1 MHKRQYGFD
10 PTPPTNSPVAS
21 AVASLSGCPHDPASE
36 EAAGNAVASRAA
48 ATVGSLRGKARAAA
62 RLSRKSPPSQEPM
75 SSSRAPARGGA
86 FDPFD
91 VEVDPPLRPDVTP
104 EQVELCKDA
113 LAHFKAKRKNKAALS
128 DEFASLWVSGELVRR
143 PSISVAHYPANRLKN
158 RYIDILPFDDTR
170 VRLHPSTSG
179 RASDNDYIN
188 ASFVKATE
196 DDRVATFIST
206 QGPLVNTFDDFWQMV
221 CENQCPAIVMLTQ
234 FDGLKCDEY
243 LPLHTGKGVYGKYS
257 VKIRKTRTDNHELWL
272 RDVEVKCNKEKF
284 TLFYILNIRIGLTM
298 ERHPKLMLAGIG
310 RTGTYITIHTTIER
324 ILLGDKSSY
333 NLVETVKS
341 FRCQRTGMV
350 QTEEVAQCCLLQ
362 HG

>member
-1 MHKRQYGFD
+1 
-10 PTPPTNSPVAS
+10 
-21 AVASLSGCPHDPASE
+21 
-36 EAAGNAVASRAA
+36 
-48 ATVGSLRGKARAAA
+48 
-62 RLSRKSPPSQEPM
+62 M
-75 SSSRAPARGGA
+75 SSSRAPERGGA

-91 VEVDPPLRPDVTP
+91 VEADPPSRPDLTP
-104 EQVELCKDA
+104 EQVGLCKDA
-113 LAHFKAKRKNKAALS
+113 LAHFKGKRKNKAALS
-128 DEFASLWVSGELVRR
+128 DEFASLWASVELVRR
-143 PSISVAHYPANRLKN
+143 PSISVAHYPANRPKN

-179 RASDNDYIN
+179 RTLDNDYIN
-188 ASFVKATE
+188 ASFIKATN
-196 DDRVATFIST
+196 DDRVTTFIST
-206 QGPLVNTFDDFWQMV
+206 QGPLVNTFEDFWQMV

-243 LPLHTGKGVYGKYS
+243 LPLHTGQGVYGKFS
-257 VKIRKTRTDNHELWL
+257 VKIRKTRIENHGLWL

-284 TLFYILNIRIGLTM
+284 TLYYIWNILIGLTM
-298 ERHPKLMLAGIG
+298 ECHRILMLAGIG

-350 QTEEVAQCCLLQ
+350 QTEEQYKFCYRAIADELKNLIKSN
-362 HG
+362 H